1 VTERYDDHRIDE
13 MLRGLAAETRPAT
26 AEELVEARRPLAQAI
41 LNEQRRARSR
51 RRRHPAWTIAVAAAV
66 ILAAVSAVQLRKPSR
81 LEAALDQYAEVVS
94 LTEPL
99 TPISG
104 QYIFQ
109 ESRYEN
115 LGVFSGDIEIPYL
128 WTEERSVWIGADH
141 TIAKQWT
148 TTGLRFF
155 TPDAQQAFDALG
167 PDAYPQVGETRVYT
181 QQVDSPD
188 DYPTNPDELE
198 QYLREQLRLGGQTL
212 PENVRLFSD
221 LASLL
226 SDPLASSQLRAAAV
240 QVIVSVRGVKLL
252 EQSDSGIAVALVFED
267 PTLESRIRE
276 TITLDLSLAQL
287 TRHTEELIDGNEGLG
302 IPAGTLIVNEQFGP
316 ITLTT
321 EGPPPNNP

>member
-109 ESRYEN
+109 ESHHEN
-115 LGVFSGDIEIPYL
+115 LAVFNGDGLVVYL
-128 WTEERSVWIGADH
+128 AVVDRSIWVGEGNTITEAETNREPQFFSASEQQRYDAAGIAEVDH
-141 TIAKQWT
+141 
-148 TTGLRFF
+148 
-155 TPDAQQAFDALG
+155 
-167 PDAYPQVGETRVYT
+167 VGETLVHS
-181 QQVDSPD
+181 QLADSLD
-188 DYPTNPDELE
+188 DYPTEPKLLVE
-198 QYLREQLRLGGQTL
+198 YLRAQDALGL
-212 PENVRLFSD
+212 PSTSEDAELFLD
-221 LASLL
+221 LKSILTNPIASGE
-226 SDPLASSQLRAAAV
+226 LRAAAARA
-240 QVIVSVRGVKLL
+240 IVSVRGVELVD
-252 EQSDSGIAVALVFED
+252 QSDSAITIAIEYTRIGHVQETLVLD
-267 PTLESRIRE
+267 LARAQ
-276 TITLDLSLAQL
+276 ITLDTTVLLDDMENL
-287 TRHTEELIDGNEGLG
+287 D
-302 IPAGTLIVNEQFGP
+302 IPAGSVIGSVTYGP